1 MKIYYRL
8 LDQISSSIR
17 IILFLKNEL
26 LLLENIEQ
34 IVANSCRIILL
45 LILRFLYYIQISN
58 INLSILELK
67 KYENILFIS
76 LIKFIEKYFS
86 SNKPSDDDIL
96 IKPILDFLWITS
108 KETSIIPIFL
118 NIQCPKICLQCL
130 SLSYLKGE
138 EYEGIICILNNI
150 TRHDEGLVLLNK
162 YQCRNIFY
170 KFMKEILFMK
180 IDFILDNNM
189 YGNLLFIINM
199 MILLTQNSTDI
210 ENINDYEIIQNVLVP
225 AIEKSLS
232 SSTFMYSE
240 FYNSEL
246 LLILMKLF
254 TNDNIVN
261 YVLQKYSITEYF
273 FTILKK
279 LLMNLKNIFY
289 EILDMDKKIL
299 SIIILANIFWS
310 ISFQDQYKNDLI
322 KNINLI
328 PTLEIFLINYPSSN
342 TQISRQIFSLKRT
355 IDGIKQNLY
364 PTKPTA
370 IFPVNKP
377 LRSLMISYSYI
388 DLDFYRKL
396 YDVLIKTSKF
406 SIYPDADNWKQIA
419 QNIEQSDIILFLLSK
434 DFFTDKSCRQEFN
447 YVTDT
452 IKKPFISIYN
462 DQNFQPIGWLYQHVY
477 IIESIRFN
485 ERDFMD
491 SCDELMSMIN
501 EIISIEKNSL
511 DIKQWNDKDVQQWFI
526 NNHLISELYEFYQFQ
541 NGNELLLYAQ
551 AISSSTWTKEYERIK
566 SRFEKIFSQ
575 QKQFSPHEF
584 LKFINALERIK
595 FTS

>member
-1 MKIYYRL
+1 M
-8 LDQISSSIR
+8 
-17 IILFLKNEL
+17 
-26 LLLENIEQ
+26 
-34 IVANSCRIILL
+34 
-45 LILRFLYYIQISN
+45 
-58 INLSILELK
+58 
-67 KYENILFIS
+67 
-76 LIKFIEKYFS
+76 
-86 SNKPSDDDIL
+86 
-96 IKPILDFLWITS
+96 
-108 KETSIIPIFL
+108 
-118 NIQCPKICLQCL
+118 
-130 SLSYLKGE
+130 
-138 EYEGIICILNNI
+138 ICILNNI
-150 TRHDEGLVLLNK
+150 TRHDEGINLLNK
-162 YQCRNIFY
+162 YQCRKIFY
-170 KFMKEILFMK
+170 KFIKEILFIK
-180 IDFILDNNM
+180 IDFILNNNM
-189 YGNLLFIINM
+189 YKNLFFIINM
-199 MILLTQNSTDI
+199 MILLTQNSIDI
-210 ENINDYEIIQNVLVP
+210 ENINDYEIIQNVLLP

-240 FYNSEL
+240 FYTSEL
-246 LLILMKLF
+246 LFILMKLF

-328 PTLEIFLINYPSSN
+328 PTLEIFLINYVPSN

-370 IFPVNKP
+370 ISPINKP
-377 LRSLMISYSYI
+377 VRSLMISYSYI
-388 DLDFYRKL
+388 DLEFYRKL
-396 YDVLIKTSKF
+396 YDVLIKSSKF

-434 DFFTDKSCRQEFN
+434 DFFTNKSCRQEFI
-447 YVTDT
+447 YVTDI
-452 IKKPFISIYN
+452 IKKPCISIFI
-462 DQNFQPIGWLYQHVY
+462 DQNFQPIGWLYER
-477 IIESIRFN
+477 IDRIKSIHLI
-485 ERDFMD
+485 D
-491 SCDELMSMIN
+491 SYDELLSMID
-501 EIISIEKNSL
+501 EILSIEKNSS

-566 SRFEKIFSQ
+566 SRFEKTFSQ
-575 QKQFSPHEF
+575 QKQLSPHEF

-595 FTS
+595 FTF